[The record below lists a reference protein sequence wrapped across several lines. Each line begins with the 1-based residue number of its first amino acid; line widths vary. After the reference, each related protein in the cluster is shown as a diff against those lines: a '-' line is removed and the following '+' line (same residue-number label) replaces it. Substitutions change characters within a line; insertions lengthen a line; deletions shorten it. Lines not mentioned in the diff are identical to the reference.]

1 MRFYLSLI
9 LLALVV
15 FFGLSYLA
23 YTTTAVK
30 VNINTASR
38 EELIRLP
45 GIGERLADK
54 IIKNRPIRSMQQ
66 LAEIEGIGEQR
77 IRALEGKVIF
87 P

>member
-1 MRFYLSLI
+1 MRFYLSLV

-15 FFGLSYLA
+15 FFGLSYFA
-23 YTTTAVK
+23 YTTTVVK

-45 GIGERLADK
+45 GIGEALADK
-54 IIKNRPIRSMQQ
+54 IIKNRPIRSIEQ
-66 LAEIEGIGEQR
+66 LAEIDGIGEQR
-77 IRALEGKVIF
+77 IQALEGKVII